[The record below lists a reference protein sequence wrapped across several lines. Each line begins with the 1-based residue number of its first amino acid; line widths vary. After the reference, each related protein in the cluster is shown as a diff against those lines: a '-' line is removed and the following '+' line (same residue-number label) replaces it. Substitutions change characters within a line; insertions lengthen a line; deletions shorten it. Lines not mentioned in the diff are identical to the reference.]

1 MAIPLDYYNIFG
13 QAPEGKVLNKSLAD
27 ANYYFGIDDKFK
39 LSDANR
45 YFMDAPPVENPVDDG
60 IGSIINQNII
70 PPYLIPTDENG
81 GGDNNIIIPRSTYDE
96 NFEDEL
102 FDEDRQKYLD
112 SKKIG
117 IMKILQNI
125 PTPFNLARKGLE
137 TFRKY
142 QEKKEIERKI
152 QEQKDIQAA
161 IDRANDLQKLNQQMQ
176 KTGVTGKDYNQA
188 ANIAGGGGGSQVI
201 DTPAGPMTAREATYD
216 NDKNTGTAQSYSQHF
231 ANGGLVS
238 LRGKI

>member
-1 MAIPLDYYNIFG
+1 MAVTYLGINDPRIPELQPNLGLISLREQFG
-13 QAPEGKVLNKSLAD
+13 VPGEFL
-27 ANYYFGIDDKFK
+27 
-39 LSDANR
+39 LSDDNQ
-45 YFMDAPPVENPVDDG
+45 YFTNMNDNQPIEKIDDG

-70 PPYLIPTDENG
+70 PPYLIPTDGNG

-96 NFEDEL
+96 NFEDEI
-102 FDEDRQKYLD
+102 FDKDRDKYLN

-137 TFRKY
+137 AFRKY

-161 IDRANDLQKLNQQMQ
+161 KDRADDLQKLNQQMQ
-176 KTGVTGKDYNQA
+176 DTGVTGKYYNQA
-188 ANIAGGGGGSQVI
+188 ANLTGGGGGNERI
-201 DTPAGPMTAREATYD
+201 GGITARDATYD
-216 NDKNTGTAQSYSQHF
+216 GNPNTGTKQGYSQHY

>member
-1 MAIPLDYYNIFG
+1 MAVTYLGINDPRIPELQPNLGLISLREQFG
-13 QAPEGKVLNKSLAD
+13 VPGEFL
-27 ANYYFGIDDKFK
+27 
-39 LSDANR
+39 LSDDNQ
-45 YFMDAPPVENPVDDG
+45 YFTNMNDNQPIEKIDDG

-70 PPYLIPTDENG
+70 PPYLIPTDGNG

-102 FDEDRQKYLD
+102 DEDRQKYLD

-216 NDKNTGTAQSYSQHF
+216 GNKNTGTSQGYSQHF

>member
-13 QAPEGKVLNKSLAD
+13 QAPEGKVLNTSLAD

-70 PPYLIPTDENG
+70 PPYLIPTDGNG

-117 IMKILQNI
+117 IMQLLQNI

-137 TFRKY
+137 TFRNY

-152 QEQKDIQAA
+152 QEQKEIQEILNKQRQAQQRQEQ
-161 IDRANDLQKLNQQMQ
+161 IDNRIKAEANQR
-176 KTGVTGKDYNQA
+176 Y
-188 ANIAGGGGGSQVI
+188 
-201 DTPAGPMTAREATYD
+201 RD
-216 NDKNTGTAQSYSQHF
+216 NPGAKSYS
-231 ANGGLVS
+231 GGFDRS
-238 LRGKI
+238 TNNYNDPFSPGDTE

>member
-27 ANYYFGIDDKFK
+27 ANYYFGINDKFK

-60 IGSIINQNII
+60 IGSIINKNII

-137 TFRKY
+137 AFRKY

-161 IDRANDLQKLNQQMQ
+161 KDRADDLQRLNQQMQ
-176 KTGVTGKDYNQA
+176 DTGVTGKDYNQA
-188 ANIAGGGGGSQVI
+188 ANLTGGGGGNERI
-201 DTPAGPMTAREATYD
+201 GGITAREATYD
-216 NDKNTGTAQSYSQHF
+216 GNPNTGTKQGYSQHY